1 MSARSIRGDLLAPVR
16 LILPGLRRPAQ
27 VLLMLL
33 LALSARSAWAEP
45 VRVDIGGVGG
55 DLLNNVRSY
64 LSITRYIGKDLSEA
78 RVRQLHLKA
87 TAEIDQALQPFGYYE
102 PKVQASIKLIE
113 GQWQV
118 RYQIDPGPATRVSQ
132 IDIQLIGPGR
142 DDPLLTAPVAEFPL
156 KPGDVV
162 DHRRYSSGKNMI
174 LSRALENGYL
184 DAHYERSKLIVDV
197 KARQARVELTLKTGG
212 RYRFG
217 TIRLYQD
224 ALKPELLRR
233 FLPLKEGEPY
243 TNAKLLGLQYTLDD
257 TGYFS
262 RVEVDPRQEQA
273 QDLAVPIDVTLKPHR
288 PSKYTLGFGY
298 GTDTGPRLLLG
309 YDNRLINDSG
319 HRFTSLLTLSP
330 QTTSASATYSIPIDH
345 PATDRIEF
353 VGGLQDQEI
362 DDRHSLTQTLG
373 VNRVN
378 GFGRWTRTLGLNLLR
393 ERYDLDTQP
402 QRTSNLVMPR
412 VAFSYGWT
420 QGDRRG
426 LRWNIETKAADDSLF
441 STTTFAQLH
450 SDVKFLQGLWSG
462 GKLILRGEGGATAIS
477 DFEAL
482 PLSQR
487 FFAGGD
493 TSVRGYGYKELGP
506 RDSEG
511 EVVGGKYLLTGSV
524 ELDQQVYG
532 NWGVATF
539 YDIGN
544 AFNDLSLGLKQSTGL
559 GLIWKTPVGP
569 LRIYVARTLSE
580 PKPTYRL
587 HVLFGPDL

>member
-1 MSARSIRGDLLAPVR
+1 MVGVRSYARPLV
-16 LILPGLRRPAQ
+16 PGPGRWL
-27 VLLMLL
+27 LL
-33 LALSARSAWAEP
+33 LAVLMVLTLAGQPVWAEP
-45 VRVDIGGVGG
+45 VRVDISGVGG
-55 DLLNNVRSY
+55 EMLNNVRSY
-64 LSITRYIGKDLSEA
+64 LSISRYVGKDLSEA
-78 RVRQLHLKA
+78 RVRQLHVKA
-87 TAEIDQALQPFGYYE
+87 AAEISQALQPFGYYE
-102 PKVQASIKLIE
+102 PKVQTSIKLID
-113 GQWQV
+113 GQWLAH
-118 RYQIDPGPATRVSQ
+118 YGIDPGVATRISR
-132 IDIQLIGPGR
+132 IDIQLLGKGQ
-142 DDPLLTAPVAEFPL
+142 DDPLLTKPVADFPL
-156 KPGDVV
+156 KVGDVI
-162 DHRRYSSGKNMI
+162 DHRRYSNGKNLI

-184 DAHYERSKLIVDV
+184 DAQYQRSNLIIDV
-197 KARQARVELTLKTGG
+197 RAHQARIELSLKTGA

-217 TIRLYQD
+217 TLRMHQD

-233 FLPLKEGEPY
+233 LLPIKEGEPY
-243 TNAKLLGLQYTLDD
+243 TNAKLLSLQYTLDD

-262 RVEVDPRQEQA
+262 RVEVDPRQDQA
-273 QDLAVPIDVTLKPHR
+273 QDLAVPIDISLKPHK
-288 PSKYTLGFGY
+288 PSKYTIGFGY

-309 YDNRLINDSG
+309 YDNRLINSSG
-319 HRFTSLLTLSP
+319 HRFTSLLTLST
-330 QTTSASATYSIPIDH
+330 QTSSASATYSIPIDN
-345 PATDRIEF
+345 PATDRVEF

-362 DDRHSLTQTLG
+362 DDRRSFTQTLA
-373 VNRVN
+373 VNRINV
-378 GFGRWTRTLGLNLLR
+378 FGRWTRTLGLNLLR

-426 LRWNIETKAADDSLF
+426 LRWNIETKAADDNLL

-450 SDVKFLQGLWSG
+450 SDVKFLQGLWPG
-462 GKLILRGEGGATAIS
+462 GKLILRGEGGTTAIS
-477 DFEAL
+477 DFESL

-506 RDSEG
+506 KDSEG
-511 EVVGGKYLLTGSV
+511 EVVGGRYLITGSA
-524 ELDQQVYG
+524 ELNQQVYG

-544 AFNDLSLGLKQSTGL
+544 AFNDLALGLKQSTGV

-587 HVLFGPDL
+587 HVLFGPDI